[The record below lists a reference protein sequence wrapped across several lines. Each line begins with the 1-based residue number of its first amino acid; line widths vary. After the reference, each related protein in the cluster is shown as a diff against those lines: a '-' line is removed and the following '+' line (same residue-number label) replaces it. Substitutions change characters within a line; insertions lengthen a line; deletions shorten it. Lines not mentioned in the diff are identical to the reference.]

1 MKALH
6 SRVLQEDDILCAL
19 HVDTRSDVS
28 DYSDNETVDSDSDVP
43 TTSSHKQLW
52 SSAIAVT
59 GDSETSTEEE
69 GSSEP
74 KSSDD
79 RTSDVWHKI
88 DKKPMS
94 LTLEPQVWT

>member
-43 TTSSHKQLW
+43 TTSSHKQL
-52 SSAIAVT
+52 
-59 GDSETSTEEE
+59 
-69 GSSEP
+69 
-74 KSSDD
+74 
-79 RTSDVWHKI
+79 
-88 DKKPMS
+88 
-94 LTLEPQVWT
+94 